1 MEIIKHGEVKQKY
14 NVECYSC
21 GCEFVVDR
29 SETYTIA
36 TPVLMVMQGHK
47 IGKWRYCDCPDCK
60 SMIMIEE
67 VDMKGKPIKP
77 EDSYKETAPDRSDCM
92 YYDEGYGCETSPMKR
107 CDICHDYTPE
117 IKVDNTPSYAEVDSN
132 GVIGCVSIENAPT
145 IDEDVIKRNM
155 VTPKEIMEAYNYIE
169 RRRYE
174 DNLPWWRKLFRKKH

>member
-14 NVECYSC
+14 NVKCYNC
-21 GCEFVVDR
+21 GCEFVADR

-67 VDMKGKPIKP
+67 VDMQGKPIKA

-117 IKVDNTPSYAEVDSN
+117 IKVDSIPSYAEVDSN
-132 GVIGCVSIENAPT
+132 GFIGCASIENAPT

-155 VTPKEIMEAYNYIE
+155 VTPKEIMEAYNDIE